1 VLDHFATV
9 TNRVASA
16 NHFTPTGRSLEG
28 TCGVLSGLH
37 LLPNPEMSHAGE
49 IRAAQR
55 FALLSLL
62 TASLQ
67 CCGAAA
73 SRRRRLVRGQNLLR
87 EVRPKSRSRGTIFA
101 GPVQS
106 CAVAL
111 GGNSAEFCS

>member
-16 NHFTPTGRSLEG
+16 NHFTPPGRSLEG

-73 SRRRRLVRGQNLLR
+73 SRRRRLYVVKTCCEKSGLR
-87 EVRPKSRSRGTIFA
+87 ADRAARSS
-101 GPVQS
+101 PDLYK
-106 CAVAL
+106 AVP
-111 GGNSAEFCS
+111 